1 MGGIWYVTP
10 NDVNTLH
17 AWMIAG
23 FILLTILF
31 DAILHAIHHHLHHR
45 EIDARLESED
55 SGHGHGH
62 GHGGG
67 HGHGADHGH
76 GPSPPPSPPGDG
88 HGGHGD
94 GHDPH
99 GKYGAEKFRIRPAAM
114 TAKLHTNIFD
124 RYKAEMTT
132 LGFLAILVWGCNQA
146 QLYAYVTEQQ
156 EALWGTKTGHIFS
169 GSGGSGGSGGSSGSD
184 AGCGSDGSAHRLLAE
199 SEEKSS
205 GSGEDSSAGSS
216 AGSSSGSDGVG
227 LIDQCWRGM
236 PHDMNI
242 MLHELEAAHFALFL
256 GMTLYFIVVLI
267 TLYIITCAA
276 QFCVARAIRRPRNFS
291 ARNSGAPSADA
302 PAPRAAA
309 AGTASRRSQRRR
321 RWRRSGSTRRRGRR
335 RQRRTAS
342 TCTASS
348 W

>member
-45 EIDARLESED
+45 EIDARLASED

-169 GSGGSGGSGGSSGSD
+169 GSGGSGGSAGSSGSSGSD
-184 AGCGSDGSAHRLLAE
+184 AGCGSAGSAHSRLLAE

-205 GSGEDSSAGSS
+205 GSGEDS
-216 AGSSSGSDGVG
+216 SSSGSDGVG

-267 TLYIITCAA
+267 TLYIITCD
-276 QFCVARAIRRPRNFS
+276 RRNSRRPRNS
-291 ARNSGAPSADA
+291 S
-302 PAPRAAA
+302 PAQFLGGQFRRAL
-309 AGTASRRSQRRR
+309 R
-321 RWRRSGSTRRRGRR
+321 
-335 RQRRTAS
+335 
-342 TCTASS
+342 
-348 W
+348 